1 MYGNSRGITSRQDE
15 IHRNLERLLERHLA
29 SGFERPISDV
39 SREAFVRVMADWDLA
54 APILLD
60 SGCGV
65 GWSTLSLAREYPD
78 HFVIGVDQSSDR
90 IERGKPG
97 EQPPN
102 LRFVRADLVD
112 FWRLL
117 RDDGIVLARHY
128 LLYPNPW
135 PKIGHLSR
143 RWHGHAVF
151 PVIPQLGGELEL
163 RTNWRIYADEFA
175 FAMHWLTGSE
185 VAVEAFETTEALT
198 PFERKYRDSGQS
210 LWRYRVDL
218 RGLPGGAARSV

>member
-1 MYGNSRGITSRQDE
+1 MYGNSRGISSRQDTV
-15 IHRNLERLLERHLA
+15 HDKLERLLERHLA
-29 SGFERPISDV
+29 SGFERPIPDV
-39 SREAFVRVMADWDLA
+39 AREAFAKVMADHDA
-54 APILLD
+54 SMPIVLD
-60 SGCGV
+60 AGCGV
-65 GWSTLSLAREYPD
+65 GWSTLTLAREYPD

-97 EQPPN
+97 EQAPN
-102 LRFVRADLVD
+102 VRFVRADLVD

-117 RDDGIVLARHY
+117 HLHGVRLARHY

-151 PVIPQLGGELEL
+151 PVIPLLGGELEL

-175 FAMHWLTGSE
+175 LAMNRLTGHTDG
-185 VAVEAFETTEALT
+185 VTEYQAPTPLT
-198 PFERKYRDSGQS
+198 PFERKYRDSGQR
-210 LWRYRVDL
+210 LWRYCTDL
-218 RGLPGGAARSV
+218 RAHPGTGPA

>member
-15 IHRNLERLLERHLA
+15 VHRNLERLLERHLA
-29 SGFERPISDV
+29 SGFERPISELA
-39 SREAFVRVMADWDLA
+39 REAFAIAMAGWDGH
-54 APILLD
+54 APVLLD

-65 GWSTLSLAREYPD
+65 GWSTLTLAREYPD
-78 HFVIGVDQSSDR
+78 HYVIGVDQSSDR

-117 RDDGIVLARHY
+117 REAGITLARHY

-163 RTNWRIYADEFA
+163 RTNWQIYADEFA
-175 FAMHWLTGSE
+175 FVMHRLTGSDA
-185 VAVEAFETTEALT
+185 VAEPFEAINPLT
-198 PFERKYRDSGQS
+198 PFERKYRDSGQT
-210 LWRYRVDL
+210 LWRYRIDL
-218 RGLPGGAARSV
+218 RGLPGASD